1 MEQLLLRHAN
11 VFSKNDM
18 DVGGTT
24 AVKHSIPLISGA
36 TPIKQRGYRYGPAQ
50 ESEIQRQV
58 QELLAQDL
66 IEERKGA
73 WSAPVVLV
81 KKYGKRKFCV
91 DYRSSTKS
99 PRRTSTPSLESMR
112 RWTRLAEAS
121 SSVHWTSPQATGK
134 FS

>member
-36 TPIKQRGYRYGPAQ
+36 TPIKQRGYRHWPAQ

-58 QELLAQDL
+58 QELLARDL
-66 IEERKGA
+66 IEEGKGA
-73 WSAPVVLV
+73 WSAPVAQE
-81 KKYGKRKFCV
+81 KKEGKWRFCV
-91 DYRSSTKS
+91 DYRQ
-99 PRRTSTPSLESMR
+99 LN
-112 RWTRLAEAS
+112 
-121 SSVHWTSPQATGK
+121 
-134 FS
+134 